1 MIVFT
6 LLYGVLAVIEFKLMI
21 RAIQVGPEKVS
32 TEKADS
38 DRTLTMA
45 Y

>member
-1 MIVFT
+1 MIAFT
-6 LLYGVLAVIEFKLMI
+6 ALYGVLAVIEFNLMI
-21 RAIQVGPEKVS
+21 RAIKVGPEKVTAKS
-32 TEKADS
+32 DS

>member
-1 MIVFT
+1 MITFT
-6 LLYGVLAVIEFKLMI
+6 ALYGVLAVIEFKLMI

-32 TEKADS
+32 AKADS